1 MKVNRYIYTSLL
13 TALLIGWGCLLTSCT
28 DRTDI
33 KQEHPDN
40 QSGVPLHVEGL
51 TRSDGDPEPESDPLI
66 GQTVMLFLNQGETTQ
81 KGELIYS
88 GKNMSSDLT
97 PGSSDLTVKPGKDYL
112 VFGYLPSR
120 AADASSDVT
129 VNGNTNTAA
138 MTIKDL
144 SSISTEDISVV
155 IGVKGKMAADDEE
168 EVEAGSFKYHAPEDT
183 EEGYGVS
190 LLVDHLYAALNLK
203 FVVDPGYDALRTIK
217 LHTVKLITTRN
228 KKLNATV
235 SLTMN
240 DTGENPISAVSYD
253 NSDNSQDEEIVLFQS
268 TNTDGDV
275 LSASTPLFVTGY
287 IAVGYGS
294 DLKIESK
301 YEVYDKKDLVY
312 PLPSPDEPDDSD
324 DPDEYQFRYAVN
336 DLSAVC
342 TSMTRGEKK
351 TVNMT
356 IIPTYLYILSDNDLD
371 NPTIV
376 VGGE

>member
-1 MKVNRYIYTSLL
+1 
-13 TALLIGWGCLLTSCT
+13 
-28 DRTDI
+28 
-33 KQEHPDN
+33 
-40 QSGVPLHVEGL
+40 
-51 TRSDGDPEPESDPLI
+51 
-66 GQTVMLFLNQGETTQ
+66 
-81 KGELIYS
+81 
-88 GKNMSSDLT
+88 
-97 PGSSDLTVKPGKDYL
+97 
-112 VFGYLPSR
+112 
-120 AADASSDVT
+120 
-129 VNGNTNTAA
+129 

-301 YEVYDKKDLVY
+301 YEVYDKKDSEN
-312 PLPSPDEPDDSD
+312 PLPSPIDE
-324 DPDEYQFRYAVN
+324 DEEAPEYRYAVN
-336 DLSAVC
+336 DLKTVC
-342 TSMTRGEKK
+342 TGMTRGLKK

-376 VGGE
+376 VGSN